1 MAFRLK
7 SRSLREAGE
16 GSNSLRGERGATKGK
31 ITGHVCLTV
40 CACVCG
46 LLQPLMGPAIIS
58 FPSLRAG
65 KIVVIYMAQV
75 QPDSNM
81 SDISYYSEI
90 FSPAVF
96 EWRAT
101 L

>member
-1 MAFRLK
+1 MCVAYY
-7 SRSLREAGE
+7 SL
-16 GSNSLRGERGATKGK
+16 LW
-31 ITGHVCLTV
+31 
-40 CACVCG
+40 
-46 LLQPLMGPAIIS
+46 AIIS
-58 FPSLRAG
+58 FPALWAG

-81 SDISYYSEI
+81 SDICYYSEI
-90 FSPAVF
+90 FPPPAF